1 MIMQDSHTD
10 SDLKKFYSMKN
21 IAVVGMSGT
30 EGKAAN
36 YVPKYMIE
44 QGYNIIPVNPN
55 SPQIM
60 GRRSY
65 QTTSAIPE
73 NVEIV
78 NVFRPSKD
86 VPDVVKDALKKDGV
100 KLIWMQEGIYSK
112 EAEDLA
118 LARGIDVVYNR
129 CMMVEHKRLFGD

>member
-10 SDLKKFYSMKN
+10 SDLRKFYSMKN

-36 YVPKYMIE
+36 YVPQYMIE

-118 LARGIDVVYNR
+118 RARGIDVVYNR

>member
-36 YVPKYMIE
+36 YVPQYMIE

-60 GRRSY
+60 SRRSY

-73 NVEIV
+73 NVQIV